1 MKLYDYYRSSAAYRV
16 RIALNLKQAYYQSVP
31 ISLLDDAHNAAAYS
45 AINPH
50 RLVPG
55 LDAGFALEYGHA
67 PDERTPGQDKRQEQE
82 HVNNDEQPDHHAQG
96 VLGQSLAIIEYLD
109 ERFPEPPLL
118 PRDLWQKAR
127 CREMALTVACDIHP
141 LNNLRVLNYLNT
153 EFGVQQNEKMVWYH
167 HWLERGFQT
176 LETLISRQ
184 ATALASSTRNAQET
198 PRFCCG
204 DTPMLAD
211 LCLIPQLYNAKRFG
225 FDLQAFPHLL
235 AIEQHCLALPAFI
248 AAHPDNVGDH

>member
-16 RIALNLKQAYYQSVP
+16 RIALNIKQAHYQSET
-31 ISLLDDAHNAAAYS
+31 ISLLDNDQNAAAYS

-55 LDAGFALEYGHA
+55 FS
-67 PDERTPGQDKRQEQE
+67 PDLSSNETSGETCDETHNE
-82 HVNNDEQPDHHAQG
+82 VNNTTSG

-109 ERFPEPPLL
+109 ERYPEPPLL
-118 PRDLWQKAR
+118 PHDLWQKAR

-153 EFGVQQNEKMVWYH
+153 ELGVQQNEKMIWYH
-167 HWLERGFQT
+167 HWLARGFQT
-176 LETLISRQ
+176 LEALVSREHASRQ
-184 ATALASSTRNAQET
+184 HQ
-198 PRFCCG
+198 PFCCG
-204 DTPMLAD
+204 DTPTMAD

-225 FDLQAFPHLL
+225 FDTRPYHHLVE
-235 AIEQHCLALPAFI
+235 IEQRCLALPAFI
-248 AAHPDNVGDH
+248 AAHPDNVSDS